1 MRSTSSVA
9 LLELLCTSL
18 LFIVFLLRPFSVWAM
33 GAVMLLH
40 YCFWALVYL
49 GYGSGQTTYGNIPP
63 SVLLLLIPCGG
74 TVWLFYRKISSRE
87 GSTRSLE
94 KPRKEWLFAGL
105 AVSLAILRALWLP
118 GKGYDLAH
126 AKNRD
131 SLTIEMRRSNCQMG
145 CPVYTV
151 TVHGNGAIEYVGEH
165 FVRVRGAQT
174 AFLNED
180 QIRSI
185 LEEFDRADFF
195 SLEEQAF
202 AWGYHSS
209 RVNVRITVDGK
220 NKEVS
225 SDTYPIGAK
234 YGSQAKFVAAAA
246 AIDEIVRTDR
256 WVKCGDA
263 RCQP

>member
-1 MRSTSSVA
+1 
-9 LLELLCTSL
+9 
-18 LFIVFLLRPFSVWAM
+18 
-33 GAVMLLH
+33 
-40 YCFWALVYL
+40 
-49 GYGSGQTTYGNIPP
+49 
-63 SVLLLLIPCGG
+63 
-74 TVWLFYRKISSRE
+74 
-87 GSTRSLE
+87 
-94 KPRKEWLFAGL
+94 
-105 AVSLAILRALWLP
+105 
-118 GKGYDLAH
+118 
-126 AKNRD
+126 
-131 SLTIEMRRSNCQMG
+131 MG
-145 CPVYTV
+145 CSVYTV
-151 TVHGNGAIEYVGEH
+151 TVHGNGAVSMLEEH
-165 FVRVRGAQT
+165 FVKVQT
-174 AFLNED
+174 KNHVVD

-225 SDTYPIGAK
+225 SDTYHIGAK

-263 RCQP
+263 RCEP